1 MKIFAAIFASIALFA
16 ALLGFAG
23 HTVPLVIHLAKFA
36 TVLATAGFLMTA
48 LAYVM
53 DELLPTV
60 AFEVSNISRD
70 L

>member
-16 ALLGFAG
+16 ALLGFVG

-36 TVLATAGFLMTA
+36 TVLATAGFLMTT

-53 DELLPTV
+53 DELLPAV
-60 AFEVSNISRD
+60 AFNIND
-70 L
+70 IQP